1 MSATKEDVLVLL
13 KLDEVYRPG
22 TEARKFSYS
31 DELASVVEDGIFFE
45 AYALDSDERF
55 WINELATYYE
65 MLGTLWREKIVDESL
80 ALDWAGA
87 IYTWKLIGPILV
99 QARDVF
105 GSNRLWTDFEALATA
120 QAEL

>member
-1 MSATKEDVLVLL
+1 VSAKKEDVLVLL

-22 TEARKFSYS
+22 IEARKFSYS
-31 DELASVVEDGIFFE
+31 DGLATVVANGTFFE
-45 AYALDSDERF
+45 TYALDSDERF

-65 MLGTLWREKIVDESL
+65 MLGTIWKKKIVDESL
-80 ALDWAGA
+80 VLDWAGA
-87 IYTWKLIGPILV
+87 NYTWKLIGPILV

-105 GSNRLWTDFEALATA
+105 GSDRLWADFEALATA